1 MSRPEPVKHVA
12 RFALAVPA
20 WAALCFVLSGAA
32 GLLYEVV
39 WSKQIA
45 YLLGNSLHSV
55 AVVVAAFLGGLALGA
70 RFLGGPLSQT
80 GDPGRRYAVLELS
93 VAGSGLL
100 ILPLLRALDPAI
112 GQLYRSLGGES
123 VAFAIARVVLVFVLL
138 VPPAALMGATLPVL
152 VARCERG
159 ALGAGLAW
167 LYALNTLGAVAG
179 SLLGG
184 FLLLPEWGL
193 ARSTFAAA
201 ALNLVAAAVAW
212 LANPR
217 ADRAP
222 RPDVA
227 SSSPS
232 APLLPERARQILG
245 AVFALSGFAALVLQL
260 AWVRLFGLVLGSS
273 VYSFSAVLGVY
284 LAGIAL
290 GSALVS
296 GWLARVRSA
305 RVLALAQFA
314 IAIASLIGIQAWPG
328 LPGAMLALGE
338 RMGTS
343 WSGLLIAQLG
353 LVVPVLGVPCL
364 LLGAVFPLTTRLL
377 QAGEGGS
384 ATGRA
389 YALNTLGT
397 IAGSLV
403 TGFVLLPGLGIQGS
417 VQLAAALSC
426 LAGLVCLWLP
436 GVARPARGWLVAAAV
451 AVAAAGLAAAIAPR
465 WDPMLMSLGTYRPFH
480 ARNLLESF
488 RQAGGIGDPTR
499 QVAAAQK
506 VLFYREGLNA
516 SVLVSTDF
524 EGRRRW
530 MRVGGKIDAGTGD
543 MLTQVMLGLL
553 PAAMA
558 DTGARTLIV
567 GHGSGATAAAA
578 LAAGVGPTE
587 IVELEPAVLAASRY
601 FHDPGRDPLD
611 DKRVTVHLEDARTRL
626 LHGAGGYDVIISEPT
641 NPWIAGVNSLFTV
654 DFYRRVRAQLAHDGV
669 FCQWVQIYE
678 LSPATFHTLLRS
690 FLEVFP
696 EAQVYCLWNALDVL
710 LIAAPPGRS
719 LPLARL
725 ETPAAQEQLR
735 RARLEH
741 ALDVSAFY
749 VGPASSLAT
758 LVQDAPLNTDDLPI
772 VEYRSPR
779 DVIEVG
785 RDRAGDRAT
794 VVSELPRRVDLP
806 AGGPL
811 ASWPRDRVLRARAE
825 SRLVGAD
832 DVAAARVFEELRD
845 AGSLELARDVAF
857 EWSAHVQ
864 QTKLAAALAD
874 ARKRLQAGDAQS
886 VRPALEQAAA
896 SGSTNAEL
904 WLLLAEARRQTGDVR
919 GAGAAAQQVLKSD
932 AGGVSR
938 IDAQLLYGTSM
949 LAQGRTTEAL
959 ASFREVQR
967 LAPQE
972 PRGYDLEARLHATA
986 GSWARAKDAVERG
999 LRAIPGD
1006 PTLTQAAQA
1015 IAQQMSAPR

>member
-1 MSRPEPVKHVA
+1 MSRSEPVKQES
-12 RFALAVPA
+12 RFASAVPT

-45 YLLGNSLHSV
+45 YLLGSSLHSV

-70 RFLGGPLSQT
+70 RFLGGPLTRS
-80 GDPGRRYAVLELS
+80 GEPGRRYAMLELA
-93 VAGSGLL
+93 VAGAGLL
-100 ILPLLRALDPAI
+100 ILPLLRAVDPVV

-123 VAFAIARVVLVFVLL
+123 AAFAITRVVLVFVLL

-184 FLLLPEWGL
+184 FLLLPGWGL
-193 ARSTFAAA
+193 TRSTFAAA

-212 LANPR
+212 R
-217 ADRAP
+217 ASARLDRAS

-227 SSSPS
+227 SSSPP
-232 APLLPERARQILG
+232 AAWLPATARRVLG

-260 AWVRLFGLVLGSS
+260 AWVRLFGLVLGST

-296 GWLARVRSA
+296 GWLGRVRSA
-305 RVLALAQFA
+305 RVLALAQFV
-314 IAIASLIGIQAWPG
+314 IAIASLLGIQAWPG

-338 RMGTS
+338 RIGTS

-364 LLGAVFPLTTRLL
+364 VLGAIFPLTTRLL
-377 QAGEGGS
+377 QHGESGS

-403 TGFVLLPGLGIQGS
+403 AGFVLLPGLGIQGS

-426 LAGLVCLWLP
+426 LAGLACLWLP
-436 GVARPARGWLVAAAV
+436 GTGRPARGWLVAAAV
-451 AVAAAGLAAAIAPR
+451 ALSAAGLAAAIAPR
-465 WDPMLMSLGTYRPFH
+465 WDPMLMSLGTYRPSH

-488 RQAGGIGDPTR
+488 RRAGGGGDPTR
-499 QVAAAQK
+499 RVAAAQK

-578 LAAGVGPTE
+578 LAAGSGPTE
-587 IVELEPAVLAASRY
+587 IVELEPAVIAGSRY
-601 FHDPGRDPLD
+601 FHEPGRDPLD
-611 DKRVTVHLEDARTRL
+611 DPRVTLHLEDARTRL
-626 LHGAGGYDVIISEPT
+626 MHGAGGYDLIISEPT

-654 DFYRRVRAQLAHDGV
+654 DFYRRVRAQLASDGV
-669 FCQWVQIYE
+669 FGQWIQVYE

-696 EAQVYCLWNALDVL
+696 EAQVYCMWNALDVL
-710 LIAAPPGRS
+710 LIAAPSGRS
-719 LPLARL
+719 LSLERL
-725 ETPAAQEQLR
+725 ETPAAQEQVR
-735 RARLEH
+735 RARLEV
-741 ALDVSAFY
+741 ALQISEFY
-749 VGPASSLAT
+749 VGPASSLAA
-758 LVQDAPLNTDDLPI
+758 LVADAPLNTDDRPI

-794 VVSELPRRVDLP
+794 VVSELPRTVDFP

-811 ASWPRDRVLRARAE
+811 ADWPRARVLRIRAE
-825 SRLVGAD
+825 ARLTGAGD
-832 DVAAARVFEELRD
+832 AEAARVFEELRD
-845 AGSLELARDVAF
+845 AGSLELARDVAY
-857 EWSAHVQ
+857 EWSANVQ
-864 QTKLAAALAD
+864 KTKLASTLAD
-874 ARKRLQAGDAQS
+874 ARRRLQAGDAQS

-896 SGSTNAEL
+896 SGSANAEL

-919 GAGAAAQQVLKSD
+919 GAGLAAQQVLRSD

-938 IDAQLLYGTSM
+938 IDARLLYGMSM
-949 LAQGRTTEAL
+949 LAQGHTAEAL
-959 ASFREVQR
+959 ASFREAQR
-967 LAPQE
+967 LAPRE
-972 PRGYDLEARLHATA
+972 PRGYDLEARLHATT
-986 GSWARAKDAVERG
+986 GSWAQARDAVERG

-1015 IAQQMSAPR
+1015 IARQMTSQH